1 MSNASRE
8 QIWVI
13 FGTILRAVS
22 AAILFY
28 CLLWSVA
35 LFVGGLPV
43 MVFVE
48 APSDNESL
56 SVVGRVMPSW
66 YPAALGYTCFSGLG
80 LFGVYRRIMS
90 VAWIGTGLLA
100 AWSGLWLFSSGATV
114 IPMVGLLVVVLLS
127 VGLVDR
133 KTERRRPN

>member
-8 QIWVI
+8 QIWVV

-22 AAILFY
+22 AAILLY
-28 CLLWSVA
+28 CLLWSVT

-43 MVFVE
+43 IVLVE
-48 APSDNESL
+48 APSESESL
-56 SVVGRVMPSW
+56 GVVRRVMASW
-66 YPAALGYTCFSGLG
+66 YPAALGYIGFSGLG
-80 LFGVYRRIMS
+80 LFGVYRRLMS

-100 AWSGLWLFSSGATV
+100 VWSGLWLFSSGATV
-114 IPMVGLLVVVLLS
+114 VPLVGLLVVVLLS